1 MKIILED
8 KVYVQK
14 MDLIYLMNYIDRK
27 NIKIPQ
33 IVLDVS
39 FRKIFV
45 DNEENK
51 YMFYGFLDNEVI
63 EFFKNQT
70 WCVDY
75 DEINIFS
82 NDEIR
87 SMNQQLIDE
96 RKKIIKKYLENK
108 DEKKVYSIYI
118 DYLKRTFRELYY
130 INVSMRD
137 ILFLRLG
144 LLKFSM
150 PKEVKNKYISKEI
163 KKK

>member
-51 YMFYGFLDNEVI
+51 YTFYGFLDSEVI

-96 RKKIIKKYLENK
+96 RKKLIKKYLENK
-108 DEKKVYSIYI
+108 DEKKVYSSYI
-118 DYLKRTFRELYY
+118 DYLKRTCRELYY